1 MDHWLAHTLAAW
13 LAPAEETAE
22 AAAAGHVLKTD
33 EIDTVQ
39 LRSECSVKDHGAVDD
54 DKTLDTVA
62 INKAVQQCSRVTSVC
77 STGRKET

>member
-39 LRSECSVKDHGAVDD
+39 LRSECSVKDHGAVVLEMPGGNSVVVD
-54 DKTLDTVA
+54 
-62 INKAVQQCSRVTSVC
+62 RVEKR
-77 STGRKET
+77 GDLLRGLGL